1 MEDNSKATTRE
12 NDALSSA
19 LSGILGNPEM
29 MSMISSMAEQLKG
42 GSAPSADQSSKKED
56 EAPSKADESIPA
68 SSELSGVLGAL
79 APLLSQSLGKLSRED
94 DSRACLL
101 RALKPYL
108 SQNRCEAIEHIIKFS
123 KISDV
128 IKNLS

>member
-1 MEDNSKATTRE
+1 MEEKERATTTG
-12 NDALSSA
+12 NDAFSSA
-19 LSGILGNPEM
+19 ISGILNNPEM

-42 GSAPSADQSSKKED
+42 ADRERQDATAHGD
-56 EAPSKADESIPA
+56 EEISHPA
-68 SSELSGVLGAL
+68 SAEPQGALGTL
-79 APLLSQSLGKLSRED
+79 APLLAQGLGKLSHED
-94 DSRACLL
+94 DERSRLL

-128 IKNLS
+128 LKNLS